1 MHSPLTNKIMLA
13 SPYNYSVGR
22 SGYKICKITPHHMA
36 GVLTAEQCAATFQNP
51 NRGASANYCIG
62 YDGTIVCNVDEVNR
76 AWTSSNGVNDCQ
88 AITIEVSN
96 SQAGGNWPISEA
108 SWNSLV
114 NLCVDICQRYGFKL
128 TFDGTSNGSLTMH
141 KMFAST
147 SCPGPYLESR
157 MSELAATVNARLD
170 GGSAPSP
177 TPTPSTEKYGVG
189 TQCCTNTLATSS
201 TGGKV
206 YKGDWEGTITKV
218 VPGAPYPYL
227 LNDGTGWTNDTG
239 IDTDP
244 HVPGQT
250 GADQILTVGSV
261 VTSVAM
267 AIKTVGN
274 SAIKTV
280 NGVQCVNIPALNN
293 GKTGWFPTQYVSEYD
308 ASDGAKDNYL
318 ANDKAKVYV
327 DQCTVEAINIPYNLA
342 QIHGIWVSAT
352 PLTEL
357 VNGK

>member
-1 MHSPLTNKIMLA
+1 MHSPLTNSIILA
-13 SPYNYSVGR
+13 AANNHYVGR
-22 SGYKICKITPHHMA
+22 GGYKVCKITPHHMA
-36 GVLTAEQCAATFQNP
+36 GVMTGAQCARTFQNP
-51 NRGASANYCIG
+51 TRGASANYCIG
-62 YDGTIVCNVDEVNR
+62 YEGDIVCNVDEVN
-76 AWTSSNGVNDCQ
+76 AAGTSSNYINDAQ

-114 NLCVDICQRYGFKL
+114 NLCVDICQRYGFRL
-128 TFDGTSNGSLTMH
+128 SFDGTPNGSLTMH
-141 KMFAST
+141 KMFSAT

-170 GGSAPSP
+170 GGSTQDTPSQP
-177 TPTPSTEKYGVG
+177 TTPSTEKYGVG
-189 TQCCTNTLATSS
+189 TQCCTNTLASSS

-206 YKGDWEGTITKV
+206 YKGDWEGTITRV
-218 VPGAPYPYL
+218 VSGAPYPYL
-227 LNDGTGWTNDTG
+227 LNNGTGWTNDTG

-267 AIKTVGN
+267 SLLA
-274 SAIKTV
+274 
-280 NGVQCVNIPALNN
+280 NGGTRTINGDECVNVPAL
-293 GKTGWFPTQYVSEYD
+293 GGWFPTKFLSEYD